1 MLPSSPF
8 AAPEPTST
16 AAEVLGAG
24 DRVTHDRLG
33 LGRVTRVLDDDCV
46 VVDFGRPGDA
56 DRTERAV
63 SHRKLTKL

>member
-1 MLPSSPF
+1 MLPGSPF
-8 AAPEPTST
+8 AAPDPGPTSSERFT
-16 AAEVLGAG
+16 AG

-33 LGRVTRVLDDDCV
+33 LGRVTRVVDDESV
-46 VVDFGRPGDA
+46 VVDFGRAGDA